1 MEVFL
6 YILVGI
12 PKIIEFNDNILLL
25 ELLGADL

>member
-1 MEVFL
+1 MEVVL